1 MELTPLLFFGA
12 LALLLYAMGEL
23 SKALQTLAGP
33 QLRSWVGA
41 FVQHR
46 FGSLLLG
53 LVPAALVQSSVAVNV
68 LLAALA
74 NARML
79 PAEQALP
86 AMLGAGI
93 GSTFIVFFF
102 SVRLAYFGLA
112 LLAIG
117 VLVERLANRD
127 LQVGARVL
135 TYMGLF
141 FYALAM
147 LADAARTF
155 EQNELFR
162 YVVQYFHDRP
172 VYSFLIAAVMTMLV
186 HSSAAALAMV
196 ISIAEVR
203 NVDIAFA
210 LPWIFGA
217 NVGSVAAAVLSS
229 GAEGGPRGPGV
240 LGRQVVLGNLA
251 VKVATVLVLAPF
263 GEPVAAL
270 LRRLTDGVGTQVA
283 LGHLGFNIV
292 AALGALPF
300 LGLVNR
306 FVRRWMRPDGDDQ
319 FRFHHLDERT
329 LGAPELAIAQA
340 SREILRLADTVE
352 RMVDRS
358 LRLFDETRAGSFETE
373 LESIRSMDQLVDF
386 LNRGVKLYLT
396 KLSTNSMTAQQSQR
410 EFQLLLRTNDLENI
424 GDIIDRNVLP
434 LARKKRLRGYRFSD
448 AGWSEL
454 KQLHGKVV
462 DCVRASNAFFASG
475 DRDLHVRI
483 LVLYGEI
490 EDLCLVLGERHVR
503 RLHDGIRETLDTTS
517 VHWDLIGYY
526 QRVAALAVNICRIV
540 DLQEPA
546 A

>member
-1 MELTPLLFFGA
+1 MEFTPILFFGA

-23 SKALQTLAGP
+23 SKALQTLAGTK
-33 QLRSWVGA
+33 LRAWVGA

-46 FGSLLLG
+46 IGSLVLG
-53 LVPAALVQSSVAVNV
+53 LLPAALVQSSVAVNV

-102 SVRLAYFGLA
+102 SVRLALFGLT
-112 LLAIG
+112 LLAAG
-117 VLVERLANRD
+117 VLVERMAHRD
-127 LQVGARVL
+127 LQASARIL

-147 LADAARTF
+147 LADAARSF
-155 EQNELFR
+155 ENNELFR

-172 VYSFLIAAVMTMLV
+172 IYSFVIAAGMTMMV

-203 NVDIAFA
+203 HADIAFA

-229 GAEGGPRGPGV
+229 GGDSGMKRAGL
-240 LGRQVVLGNLA
+240 LGRQVALGNLA
-251 VKVATVLVLAPF
+251 VKMSTVLVLSPF
-263 GEPVAAL
+263 VEPIANLVRSITL
-270 LRRLTDGVGTQVA
+270 HVGTQIAVA
-283 LGHLGFNIV
+283 HLGFNIV

-306 FVRRWMRPDGDDQ
+306 SVKRWMRHDTDDQ

-329 LGAPELAIAQA
+329 LAAPELAIAQA
-340 SREILRLADTVE
+340 GREILRLADTVE

-358 LRLFDETRAGSFETE
+358 LSLFDETRAGGFETE

-396 KLSTNSMTAQQSQR
+396 KLSTNSMTPQQSQR

-424 GDIIDRNVLP
+424 GDIIDRNLLP

-448 AGWSEL
+448 AGWNEL

-503 RLHDGIRETLDTTS
+503 RLHDGVRETMDTTS